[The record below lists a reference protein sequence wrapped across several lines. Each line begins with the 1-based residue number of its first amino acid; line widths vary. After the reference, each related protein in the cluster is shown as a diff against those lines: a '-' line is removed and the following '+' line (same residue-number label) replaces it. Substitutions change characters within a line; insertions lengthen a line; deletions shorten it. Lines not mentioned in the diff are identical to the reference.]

1 MCLQRY
7 WTGKDTDK
15 SNIIKYNLLPK
26 AKYDRTKHTQIRKE
40 WEKVKK
46 EKTERK
52 KKEKVR
58 KKKEKEK

>member
-1 MCLQRY
+1 M
-7 WTGKDTDK
+7 DTDK